1 MSRSIPTFDESWHRV
16 EGRLVRLRPGVD
28 ISAQRFRGQRWY
40 VVRDALGNRFFRIRP
55 PAYRFICELERSA
68 SVGEAWLKS
77 LDADPE
83 EAPGQSEVVQLLSQL
98 HQSGLLRSDL
108 EGDVAALFEAQ
119 QKEWKKSVSNQWAN
133 IFFLRIPLFNPD
145 AFLKATLPWVG
156 CFISR
161 WAFLIWLAALGWGI
175 KEITENWQ
183 QFKAEGGALLGFA
196 NLPWLYAAMIVIKAV
211 HEFGHGYFCRKYGG
225 EVPQMGVMLLLFNP
239 LPYVD
244 ASSSWAF
251 RDKRKRML
259 VGAAGMIV
267 ELFLASIAA
276 VVWAN
281 TGDGATHTIA
291 YNAVVIASVGT
302 LLFNLNPL
310 LRYDGYHILSDLIE
324 VPNLQ
329 SHANRTVTYLME
341 RYLFNLPGVENP
353 AATKRETWGLAIY
366 FFAAFIYRTLL
377 LIGILLFVSQQY
389 LIFGIILALVFA
401 VLWLVIPVVKA
412 FQYLFFQPRLE
423 ARRARAVGLSLGSLL
438 AVLAFIVFMPV
449 PSFFRADGV
458 VRANPYAHVYTGTS
472 GELVEV
478 LIPSGSMVVEGTP
491 LVRLQSFELEQ
502 ETKLVSLDWSIAE
515 AHSRAALDLDPVRF
529 LTMQGYFK
537 ALRARLDRLAEEKK
551 DLIVR
556 ASCPGRWV
564 APDLN
569 TLVGTTVARGVELG
583 VIQGEINHYFSAV
596 VRQGDVARLF
606 SGNVKETEVKILGQE
621 QKTLAVTELQA
632 IPAERGQLPSAS
644 LGVMGGGTSMV
655 DSKDENIDRRTGS
668 GLGLS
673 DSSGG
678 RGTRTTEPFFE
689 VRATLE
695 PSKNALLV
703 HGQRGVARLNL
714 PWEPLLT
721 QWTRSIRQLFQR
733 NYRI

>member
-1 MSRSIPTFDESWHRV
+1 MSRAIPTFDESWHRV

-55 PAYRFICELERSA
+55 PAYRFICELERCD

-83 EAPGQSEVVQLLSQL
+83 EAPGQTEVVQLLSQL

-119 QKEWKKSVSNQWAN
+119 QKEEQKAVSNQWAN

-156 CFISR
+156 CFISL

-175 KEITENWQ
+175 KEVTENWQ
-183 QFKAEGGALLGFA
+183 QFKAEGGALLGIA
-196 NLPWLYAAMIVIKAV
+196 NLPWLYAVMIVIKAV
-211 HEFGHGYFCRKYGG
+211 HEFGHGYFCRKFGG
-225 EVPQMGVMLLLFNP
+225 EVPQMGIMLLLFNP

-251 RDKRKRML
+251 REKKKRML
-259 VGAAGMIV
+259 VGAAGMLV

-329 SHANRTVTYLME
+329 TRATRTVVYLME
-341 RYLFNLPGVENP
+341 RYLFNLPSVENP
-353 AATKRETWGLAIY
+353 VETKRETWGLTIY
-366 FFAAFIYRTLL
+366 YFAAFFYRTIL
-377 LIGILLFVSQQY
+377 LIGILLFISMQY
-389 LIFGIILALVFA
+389 LVFGIILALVFA
-401 VLWLVIPVVKA
+401 VLWLVIPAAKS
-412 FQYLFFQPRLE
+412 FRYLFFNPKLE
-423 ARRARAVGLSLGSLL
+423 SRRARAVGLSLGIILGSLGFM
-438 AVLAFIVFMPV
+438 AFIPMP
-449 PSFFRADGV
+449 SHFRADGV
-458 VRANPYAHVYTGTS
+458 VRSNPFAHVYSGTS
-472 GELVEV
+472 GALVEI
-478 LIPSGSMVVEGTP
+478 LTPSGTMVEEGTP
-491 LVRLQSFELEQ
+491 LVKLQSFELEQ
-502 ETKLVSLDWSIAE
+502 ETKLVGLDWNIAE
-515 AHSRAALDLDPVRF
+515 AHSRAALELDPVRF

-537 ALRARLDRLAEEKK
+537 ALRSRLDRLQEEKVS
-551 DLIVR
+551 LIVR
-556 ASCPGRWV
+556 ASCKGRWV
-564 APDLN
+564 APEIN

-583 VIQGEINHYFSAV
+583 VIQGEENHYFSAV

-606 SGNVKETEVKILGQE
+606 SGNVKETEVKVLGQE
-621 QKTLAVTELQA
+621 QKTLAVAELQA
-632 IPAERGQLPSAS
+632 IPAERGQLPSAA
-644 LGVMGGGTSMV
+644 LGVMGGGTSSV
-655 DSKDENIDRRTGS
+655 DSKDDNIDRRGAS

-673 DSSGG
+673 ESGG
-678 RGTRTTEPFFE
+678 KGTKTTEPFFE

-695 PSKNALLV
+695 PSKEAFLV
-703 HGQRGVARLNL
+703 HGQRGVARINL

-721 QWTRSIRQLFQR
+721 QWARSVRQLFQR